1 MNKSSVSCTQRS
13 TYSQILYC
21 LGKMNENPQS
31 NMAWEDRLTWFKSS
45 QEYRALDRNDGE
57 PIEFEWNIF
66 PGFTTLQ
73 LSNKVQESLSR
84 LSVTPEKFTGTGSSS
99 CRCLTTSHGDQGTT
113 RKNASQMLHSYLSL
127 QKDSEQDNGHSSG
140 LDQRKSGTLLVKTV
154 HKENVTKWLS

>member
-1 MNKSSVSCTQRS
+1 
-13 TYSQILYC
+13 
-21 LGKMNENPQS
+21 MNENPQS

-84 LSVTPEKFTGTGSSS
+84 LSVTPEKFTGRIIFMSMFNDISMEIKGQQERMRVKCS
-99 CRCLTTSHGDQGTT
+99 T
-113 RKNASQMLHSYLSL
+113 RISL
-127 QKDSEQDNGHSSG
+127 CKKIRSRTMVIPRAWIREKVV
-140 LDQRKSGTLLVKTV
+140 LY
-154 HKENVTKWLS
+154 